1 MRSQSKK
8 WFPTQYSNSGFPTL
22 SWLGEHFHAQ
32 RSFIILAPHVPSSVL
47 QLFHNYRAASTQLSW
62 SIISFNFRMAAGGSS
77 RFPISSL
84 WSPEDKAGLS
94 RSTLR
99 EQLSLESDSGL
110 SEPKF
115 SDLPSRP
122 GASRFLKSFTVFEL
136 SSCTCLLCRNWSDHK
151 VNDKKS
157 LMIHHPK
164 NNLCY

>member
-1 MRSQSKK
+1 MPRGVSSFWLLMSQVQ
-8 WFPTQYSNSGFPTL
+8 FFNYFTIIGQPRHNSHGL
-22 SWLGEHFHAQ
+22 SFHLT
-32 RSFIILAPHVPSSVL
+32 I
-47 QLFHNYRAASTQLSW
+47 
-62 SIISFNFRMAAGGSS
+62 RMAAGGSS
-77 RFPISSL
+77 CFPISSL

-122 GASRFLKSFTVFEL
+122 VASRFLKSFTVFEL